1 MEYGKFTCAEELL
14 KGYEALEKS
23 FTQKCQQLSALEKK
37 MIESG
42 TNGAP
47 SPQTEVEQSAA
58 SDVVETVPEAASA
71 DSLQPVSQASPQ
83 LSLDAIKQYL
93 VEHPEVSSELLAG
106 FDSLPES
113 VERTTPP
120 RVMTAGG
127 NVSCALP
134 NRPKTLKEA
143 SDLAKKYFK

>member
-1 MEYGKFTCAEELL
+1 MEYGKFSSAEELL

-23 FTQKCQQLSALEKK
+23 FTQKCQQLSELEKK
-37 MIESG
+37 MNESG

-93 VEHPEVSSELLAG
+93 VEHPEFSATLTKEA
-106 FDSLPES
+106 DSLSET
-113 VERTTPP
+113 VERSVPP
-120 RVMTAGG
+120 RVMTGGG